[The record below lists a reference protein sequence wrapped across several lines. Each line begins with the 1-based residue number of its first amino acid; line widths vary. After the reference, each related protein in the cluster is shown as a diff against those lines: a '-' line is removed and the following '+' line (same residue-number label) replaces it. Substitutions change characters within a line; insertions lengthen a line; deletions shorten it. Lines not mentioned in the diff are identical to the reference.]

1 MNDIN
6 LTKARKQKA
15 IMKVSEIA
23 RLINAHIICNSDDDR
38 EVSKA
43 FASDLMSDVLTLETD
58 NTLLIT
64 GLANVQAIRTAEMS
78 DINCIVFAR
87 NKKVNEEMKK
97 VALENDIVLL
107 ETSFSVFRTSGI
119 LYQEGIKP
127 IF

>member
-1 MNDIN
+1 
-6 LTKARKQKA
+6 
-15 IMKVSEIA
+15 MKVSEIA
-23 RLINAHIICNSDDDR
+23 DLINANIVCDCKDEW

-64 GLANVQAIRTAEMS
+64 GLSNIQAIRTAEMS

-87 NKKVNEEMKK
+87 NKKVNEDMKQ
-97 VALENDIVLL
+97 VASENDIVLL
-107 ETSFSVFRTSGI
+107 ETSFSVFKTAGI
-119 LYQEGIKP
+119 LYQQGIKP

>member
-1 MNDIN
+1 
-6 LTKARKQKA
+6 
-15 IMKVSEIA
+15 MKVSEIA
-23 RLINAHIICNSDDDR
+23 RLINANIVSDSEKDI
-38 EVSKA
+38 EVFKA

-87 NKKVNEEMKK
+87 NKKVNEDMKQ
-97 VALENDIVLL
+97 VAGENDIVLL
-107 ETSFSVFRTSGI
+107 ETPFSVFRTSGI